1 MDVEWTN
8 WNDQW
13 ENWGPVECS
22 DSWATDMQCVGG
34 LQVCYCPTG
43 ATFLASGYYPAGT
56 VCHQANLAQAWL
68 ESTSKATHSLDRDPR
83 GSDHEGVDAVVG
95 SPELLAKESCQESS
109 TGGLTNE
116 QLERIATMLA
126 LHAGGGAGS

>member
-13 ENWGPVECS
+13 ENWGPVECN

-43 ATFLASGYYPAGT
+43 ATFIASERKTKNNKKSSAGERHAGAGFLRLNGSFTSPPGGSFTSLPGRDGSVDFGKGCYLAGT
-56 VCHQANLAQAWL
+56 LDHQANLA
-68 ESTSKATHSLDRDPR
+68 
-83 GSDHEGVDAVVG
+83 
-95 SPELLAKESCQESS
+95 
-109 TGGLTNE
+109 
-116 QLERIATMLA
+116 
-126 LHAGGGAGS
+126 